1 MINLMT
7 RNIVIPSKTKAFLIL
22 ALTMLFS
29 LSTLA
34 NIKHEEKIYTPE
46 GYPYS
51 KLIQRA
57 DEVKLIFTENEN
69 SVHCRVEVSQ
79 NGKVWRGLSNTA
91 KKKEFLSKPLNSCM
105 AREEAKQLLADT
117 F

>member
-1 MINLMT
+1 MKDLNA
-7 RNIVIPSKTKAFLIL
+7 RKIVISAKTNAIM
-22 ALTMLFS
+22 ALTFTLFFS
-29 LSTLA
+29 LNTLA
-34 NIKHEEKIYTPE
+34 SIKYSEKIDTQE
-46 GYPYS
+46 GYPYAA
-51 KLIQRA
+51 LVQRV

-69 SVHCRVEVSQ
+69 NVHCRVEVTQ

-91 KKKEFLSKPLNSCM
+91 KKKEFQRKPLNSCM